1 MDLVQFQLPGSISS
15 EAGETRETTNHNGS
29 QFPQILK
36 RPFLVELMEVT
47 LISPRCQPIE
57 PKKYLHS
64 SRDSSAEVT

>member
-36 RPFLVELMEVT
+36 RPFLVELVAAK
-47 LISPRCQPIE
+47 IYKQQ
-57 PKKYLHS
+57 
-64 SRDSSAEVT
+64 